1 MDGAG
6 SVRTFLMIMLPNART
21 AIVTVMLFAFLWQ
34 YNDMNYT
41 TAFLQNIPVFSN
53 VYYNLERFTLA
64 VYDMLGT
71 SQYDIT
77 MTMYV
82 PLVKS
87 AGVLMMLAPL
97 IIMFLF
103 CQKFF
108 VESIERVGIVG

>member
-1 MDGAG
+1 
-6 SVRTFLMIMLPNART
+6 
-21 AIVTVMLFAFLWQ
+21 
-34 YNDMNYT
+34 
-41 TAFLQNIPVFSN
+41 
-53 VYYNLERFTLA
+53 
-64 VYDMLGT
+64 
-71 SQYDIT
+71 